1 MARQFF
7 HHCSAAQHRR
17 LLPNGHH
24 LKRHSA
30 SCPVIAL
37 RFLAKT
43 GRLAPFRFKWQTKLT
58 AIWSLL
64 VIRIL
69 AVLGLVIAFPAFS
82 QAQDAKELSAQ
93 TATEKICQSL
103 QNATVRILSNSDRS
117 SGVIVS
123 EAGHI
128 LTVAHGLHG
137 DSTKASI
144 VFNNGSRAT
153 AEIIL
158 RDKALDV
165 AMLKLTDEAARPIF
179 IPISIAPSGSPQKEA
194 MVLAAGYPGREPDGS
209 RSVIRLGKLLA
220 VEPTTLRSSCTLTAG
235 DSGGPLVNHLGQLTG
250 LHRQIGLSRE
260 SNHHL
265 PLQRIEEAVKS
276 VLDLQKL
283 TAADSS
289 TPYTLTAT
297 LPTANHA
304 VTETLRLRRVEIF
317 QTKSS
322 QQDDVA
328 PQVFGTLLDAEHVA
342 TKLSELTPNAP
353 IDCRFDRGDQCAAEI
368 MASDVEMDLAILK
381 LKTPRAKTTSLTLQS
396 VDSANDYSMVF
407 SVTIQEES
415 SRVGL
420 ITRRQHNEPQLKG
433 KLGAMLDID
442 ESSGAVRVKDV
453 APNSTASEAE
463 LVKNCLIESINDQ
476 PVATLDDVAAL
487 LTKRQPGD
495 WMQFRFRT
503 GGESATTFAQ
513 LRHDPAEQFERTE
526 FLDGRSGIISER
538 RSGFKDAIQ
547 HDIEL
552 SPRNSGGPLVDSQG
566 RVVGVNIARRSRESS
581 LAIPINAV
589 LQLLKTN
596 SPRQ

>member
-1 MARQFF
+1 
-7 HHCSAAQHRR
+7 
-17 LLPNGHH
+17 LP
-24 LKRHSA
+24 LIS
-30 SCPVIAL
+30 
-37 RFLAKT
+37 
-43 GRLAPFRFKWQTKLT
+43 
-58 AIWSLL
+58 
-64 VIRIL
+64 IL
-69 AVLGLVIAFPAFS
+69 AVLGLLLPRPVFGAV
-82 QAQDAKELSAQ
+82 QDAKELSAQ

-103 QNATVRILSNSDRS
+103 QNSTVRILFNNDRS

-123 EAGHI
+123 GEGHI

-137 DSTKASI
+137 DSTKAVI
-144 VFNNGSRAT
+144 VFHDGSRAA

-158 RDKALDV
+158 RDKIMDV
-165 AMLKLTDEAARPIF
+165 AVLKLTDEAARPKL
-179 IPISIAPSGSPQKEA
+179 IPIPTAQATSLQKA
-194 MVLAAGYPGREPDGS
+194 ALVLAAGYPGREPDGL
-209 RSVIRLGKLLA
+209 RSVIRLGQLLA

-235 DSGGPLVNHLGQLTG
+235 DSGGPLVNHLGQLIG

-289 TPYTLTAT
+289 TPNTLTAT

-322 QQDDVA
+322 PQDEVA
-328 PQVFGTLLDAEHVA
+328 PRVFGTLLDAEHVA

-353 IDCRFDRGDQCAAEI
+353 IDCRFDGGDQCAAEI
-368 MASDVEMDLAILK
+368 IASDVEMDLAILK
-381 LKTPRAKTTSLTLQS
+381 LKTPRVKTALLIRQS
-396 VDSANDYSMVF
+396 VDSADQFRFVF
-407 SVTIQEES
+407 AATIQGEP

-442 ESSGAVRVKDV
+442 ESSRAVRVKDV
-453 APNSTASEAE
+453 APNSTASEAG
-463 LVKNCLIESINDQ
+463 LVKNCLIDSINDQ
-476 PVATLDDVAAL
+476 PVTTLDDVAAL
-487 LTKRQPGD
+487 LTQRQPGD
-495 WMQFRFRT
+495 WLQFRFRT
-503 GGESATTFAQ
+503 SEESSTTVAQ
-513 LRHDPAEQFERTE
+513 LRHDPAQQFERTE

-538 RSGFKDAIQ
+538 RSGFNNVIQ

-581 LAIPINAV
+581 LAIPIDAA

-596 SPRQ
+596 